1 MVRIGIWLDK
11 EKAHVVTLHNDEA
24 NFETILSN
32 VETSRDVPGSD
43 IRLKEGSKEIIQD
56 SKFLEREKQQ
66 FKKYFKNLVSE
77 IKEADKLVL
86 FGPAETASN
95 FKKELSIH
103 YKEVNEKV
111 ISVVKADSM
120 TNAQIVAWVKSYYDA
135 N

>member
-1 MVRIGIWLDK
+1 MARIGIWLDK
-11 EKAHVVTLHNDEA
+11 EKAHVVTLHDNQA

-56 SKFLEREKQQ
+56 SKFMEREKQQ
-66 FKKYFKNLVSE
+66 LKIYFKNLVSE

-86 FGPAETASN
+86 FGPAETEWN
-95 FKKELSIH
+95 FKKELNSN
-103 YKEVNEKV
+103 YKE
-111 ISVVKADSM
+111 ISAKLSYVVKADSM
-120 TNAQIVAWVKSYYDA
+120 TNAQIVAWVKLYYDA

>member
-1 MVRIGIWLDK
+1 MARIGIWLDK
-11 EKAHVVTLHNDEA
+11 EKAHVVTLHDNQA

-56 SKFLEREKQQ
+56 SKFMEREKQQ
-66 FKKYFKNLVSE
+66 LKIYFKNLVSE

-86 FGPAETASN
+86 FGPAETAWN
-95 FKKELSIH
+95 FKKELNSN
-103 YKEVNEKV
+103 YKE
-111 ISVVKADSM
+111 ISAKLSDVVKADSM
-120 TNAQIVAWVKSYYDA
+120 TNAQIVAWVKLYYDA

>member
-43 IRLKEGSKEIIQD
+43 IRLKEGSKEIVQD

-86 FGPAETASN
+86 FGPAETASS
-95 FKKELSIH
+95 FKKELSTR
-103 YKEVNEKV
+103 YKEVNAKV
-111 ISVVKADSM
+111 IGVVKADSM

>member
-1 MVRIGIWLDK
+1 MARIGIWLDK
-11 EKAHVVTLHNDEA
+11 EKAHVVTLHDNQA

-56 SKFLEREKQQ
+56 SKFMEREKQQ
-66 FKKYFKNLVSE
+66 LKIYFKNLVSE

-86 FGPAETASN
+86 FGPAETAWN
-95 FKKELSIH
+95 FKKELNSN
-103 YKEVNEKV
+103 YKE
-111 ISVVKADSM
+111 ISAKLSDVVKADSM
-120 TNAQIVAWVKSYYDA
+120 TNAQIVALVKLYYDA

>member
-11 EKAHVVTLHNDEA
+11 EKAHVVTLHNNQA

-56 SKFLEREKQQ
+56 SKFMEREKQQ
-66 FKKYFKNLVSE
+66 LKKYFKNLVSE
-77 IKEADKLVL
+77 IKEVDKLVL
-86 FGPAETASN
+86 FGPAETALN
-95 FKKELSIH
+95 FKKELNSN
-103 YKEVNEKV
+103 YKE
-111 ISVVKADSM
+111 ISAKLSDVVKADSM
-120 TNAQIVAWVKSYYDA
+120 TNAQIVAWVKSYFDA